1 MHMAH
6 TQLWWLY
13 YNGSSLN
20 MSMQALTQVS
30 FSQGGS
36 ALVQIQTERC
46 WDVLNTLQGQHAII
60 TTAETVSHF
69 VELHKWGA
77 FEDARS
83 PPVVSV
89 GVGSGKIDQ
98 RFVEEDAYNNH
109 QCSDSM
115 RSPAERGFDGRG
127 RVGGES
133 GRRGRGRN
141 RE

>member
-1 MHMAH
+1 
-6 TQLWWLY
+6 
-13 YNGSSLN
+13 
-20 MSMQALTQVS
+20 MSINSVS

-46 WDVLNTLQGQHAII
+46 WNTTG
-60 TTAETVSHF
+60 TACSYKGRLKLSLIF
-69 VELHKWGA
+69 GELHKWGA
-77 FEDARS
+77 FEDVHS

-109 QCSDSM
+109 QCSDSVC
-115 RSPAERGFDGRG
+115 SPAERGFDGRG
-127 RVGGES
+127 RVEGES